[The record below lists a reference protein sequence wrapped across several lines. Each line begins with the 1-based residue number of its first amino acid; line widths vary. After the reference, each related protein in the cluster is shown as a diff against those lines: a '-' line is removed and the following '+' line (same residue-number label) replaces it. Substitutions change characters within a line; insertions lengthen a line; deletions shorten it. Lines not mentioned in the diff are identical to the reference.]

1 VKESSAETLRNDFT
15 ENREGE
21 VTSQEEV
28 LTNLKK
34 LVEDKNFLKKLTLI
48 TLKYIQYFFNKNDI
62 DGQTAQDVLQTILEK
77 FLNGKR
83 KWYKKDG
90 RTLENQIIMAL
101 ISYVRNEFNK
111 RYEIKEKNNDNE
123 IEEVSD
129 EPGMNDNE
137 KKESKYKRKVN
148 IQSIYDDEGNLRNYL
163 LNDNDTA
170 DEEYDE
176 LEEKLLLNETFENIN
191 KAKELLAKEDEIGYF
206 VFEKILECGK
216 DNKCIADELG
226 ISIKEVENAK
236 KRIRRKT
243 WQIFHNN
250 KKY

>member
-1 VKESSAETLRNDFT
+1 MKESSAETLRNDFT
-15 ENREGE
+15 ENKEGE
-21 VTSQEEV
+21 VASKEEV

-34 LVEDKNFLKKLTLI
+34 LVKDKNFLEKLTLI
-48 TLKYIQYFFNKNDI
+48 TLKYIQVYFHENEISSQN
-62 DGQTAQDVLQTILEK
+62 AQDVLQTILEK

-123 IEEVSD
+123 IEEISD

-148 IQSIYDDEGNLRNYL
+148 IQSIYDDEGNLRDYL

-176 LEEKLLLNETFENIN
+176 LEEKLLLTETFENIN

-226 ISIKEVENAK
+226 ISIKEVESAK

>member
-1 VKESSAETLRNDFT
+1 MKESSAETLRNDFT